1 MNFKEWLFNEQSIG
15 ADPTAVE
22 ESEIDRLYDKAHIS
36 VELVREYKPELLYNI
51 SIIANLA
58 TGAYGLYN
66 SGENKKVLQGRTER
80 LIFNQKHLQQHDVDI
95 LPKAVLKQYF
105 PEIDEREI
113 RESDTIHVNIR
124 RILQEASSDL
134 DAVLQIASTIVHEST
149 HESEKEQTGKTSEV
163 GPTAAEREFMNWAK
177 TNMQKILSKHPELA
191 FPW

>member
-1 MNFKEWLFNEQSIG
+1 M
-15 ADPTAVE
+15 
-22 ESEIDRLYDKAHIS
+22 
-36 VELVREYKPELLYNI
+36 
-51 SIIANLA
+51 
-58 TGAYGLYN
+58 
-66 SGENKKVLQGRTER
+66 
-80 LIFNQKHLQQHDVDI
+80 DI

-177 TNMQKILSKHPELA
+177 TNMQKILSKHPELGKYA
-191 FPW
+191 I